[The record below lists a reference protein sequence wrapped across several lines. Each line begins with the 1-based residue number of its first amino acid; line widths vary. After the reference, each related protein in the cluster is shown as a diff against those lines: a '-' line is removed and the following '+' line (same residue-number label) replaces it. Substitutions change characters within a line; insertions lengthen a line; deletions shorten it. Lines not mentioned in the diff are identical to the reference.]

1 MHFKSSSKVAVL
13 DLTHGGAVIARKL
26 RNIVREITAVDVYK
40 KLGAG
45 ELDALE
51 NCGIRTS
58 REPLNASDFDI
69 IIAPV
74 HLDSNYPMLKDAS
87 TNNIPVLS
95 HHAAVGQILS
105 GYNLKNKTLVE
116 ITGTKAKTSTAIL
129 LAGILSGEK
138 KVVSHTSRGIEDWSA
153 GKVIKK
159 GLSITP
165 ASVLSALDA
174 VIESGIGFDVFI
186 SEISLG
192 GTGCADIGVITTIAN
207 DYKIASGT
215 KLASDAKR
223 QMILNAKPKSTL
235 VINNDALRFFGS
247 CRRDLNIISFTDS
260 VDASCNVYYEDEKTI
275 AYYFESRSVGV
286 CKAYPSFD
294 KTFPKFFG
302 KKHGRITLPL
312 AQGYDINAYKTAF
325 ACATATALAMD
336 TGADAIGRALCEFGG
351 AEGRMKKT
359 TLDGRTLIDNSNSG
373 MDIRAAEKALDFSKA
388 EGERIVMVLGE
399 EAKEVCEGLDPSGVE
414 QFIRK
419 HLDELAALVL
429 VGERMKP
436 LVSRYFGLRSVG
448 VCRTYPL
455 TLLNVN
461 TGNNIHYAGNL
472 PAGIELAK
480 RLTHEKDIILSCVK
494 CFR

>member
-1 MHFKSSSKVAVL
+1 MHFKSSSRVAVL

-26 RNIVREITAVDVYK
+26 KDIVSEIAAVDVYK
-40 KLGAG
+40 TLSAG

-51 NCGIRTS
+51 NCGIKTS
-58 REPLNASDFDI
+58 REPLDAADFDI
-69 IIAPV
+69 IVAPV

-129 LAGILSGEK
+129 LAQILSGEK

-153 GKVIKK
+153 GKIIKK

-174 VIESGIGFDVFI
+174 VEEARIGFDVLI

-215 KLASDAKR
+215 RLASDAKR
-223 QMILNAKPKSTL
+223 QMILNAKPKSSI
-235 VINNDALRFFGS
+235 VVNNDALRFFGA
-247 CRRDLNIISFTDS
+247 CRRDLNIISFTES
-260 VDASCNVYYEDEKTI
+260 IDASCNVYYEDEKTI
-275 AYYFESRSVGV
+275 AYYLN
-286 CKAYPSFD
+286 
-294 KTFPKFFG
+294 
-302 KKHGRITLPL
+302 KKHGRIGLPQ
-312 AQGYDINAYKTAF
+312 AQGYDISAYKTAF
-325 ACATATALAMD
+325 ACAVAAALAMD
-336 TGADAIGRALCEFGG
+336 TGAETIGRALCEFSG

-373 MDIRAAEKALDFSKA
+373 MDIRTAEKALDFSKA
-388 EGERIVMVLGE
+388 EGDKIVMVLGE

-414 QFIRK
+414 LFIQK
-419 HLDELAALVL
+419 HFDELAALVL

-436 LVSRYFGLRSVG
+436 LVK
-448 VCRTYPL
+448 
-455 TLLNVN
+455 
-461 TGNNIHYAGNL
+461 TGNNIHYAGSL
-472 PAGIELAK
+472 AAGIELAK
-480 RLTHEKDIILSCVK
+480 KLTHEKDIILSCVK

>member
-1 MHFKSSSKVAVL
+1 MQFKSSHRVAVL

-26 RNIVREITAVDVYK
+26 RNIVSEITAIDVYK
-40 KLGAG
+40 TMDAA

-51 NCGIRTS
+51 NCGIKTS
-58 REPLNASDFDI
+58 REPLDASDFDL

-74 HLDSNYPMLKDAS
+74 HLDSNYPMLKDALS
-87 TNNIPVLS
+87 NNIPVLS
-95 HHAAVGQILS
+95 HHVAAGQILS

-129 LAGILSGEK
+129 LAQILSGEK
-138 KVVSHTSRGIEDWSA
+138 KVVSHTSRGIEDWST
-153 GKVIKK
+153 GKSVRK

-165 ASVLSALDA
+165 ASILLALDA
-174 VIESGIGFDVFI
+174 VEEAGIEFEVFI

-215 KLASDAKR
+215 RLASDAKR
-223 QMILNAKPKSTL
+223 QMILNAKPKSSI
-235 VINNDALRFFGS
+235 VVNKDALRFFGA
-247 CRRDLNIISFTDS
+247 CRRDLNIISFTES
-260 VDASCNVYYEDEKTI
+260 IDASCSVYYEDEKTI
-275 AYYFESRSVGV
+275 AYYL
-286 CKAYPSFD
+286 D
-294 KTFPKFFG
+294 
-302 KKHGRITLPL
+302 KKHGRICLPD

-325 ACATATALAMD
+325 ACATAAALAMNI
-336 TGADAIGRALCEFGG
+336 GADVIGRALCDFGG

-359 TLDGRTLIDNSNSG
+359 SLAGRTLIDNSNSG
-373 MDIRAAEKALDFSKA
+373 MDIRVAEKALEFSKA
-388 EGERIVMVLGE
+388 QGERIVMVLGE

-414 QFIRK
+414 QFIQK

-436 LVSRYFGLRSVG
+436 LV
-448 VCRTYPL
+448 
-455 TLLNVN
+455 N
-461 TGNNIHYAGNL
+461 TEDNIHYAGNL
-472 PAGIELAK
+472 AAGIELAK
-480 RLTHEKDIILSCVK
+480 KMTHEKDIILSCVK

>member
-1 MHFKSSSKVAVL
+1 MHFKSSSRVAVL

-26 RNIVREITAVDVYK
+26 KDIVSEIAAVDVYK
-40 KLGAG
+40 TLGAG

-58 REPLNASDFDI
+58 REPLDASDFDI

-74 HLDSNYPMLKDAS
+74 HLDSNYPMLKDALS
-87 TNNIPVLS
+87 NNIPVLS

-129 LAGILSGEK
+129 LAGILSVEK

-165 ASVLSALDA
+165 ASVLSALD
-174 VIESGIGFDVFI
+174 VLIESGIEFDVFI

-223 QMILNAKPKSTL
+223 QMILNAKPKSS
-235 VINNDALRFFGS
+235 VVVNNDALRFFGA

-275 AYYFESRSVGV
+275 AYYV
-286 CKAYPSFD
+286 D
-294 KTFPKFFG
+294 
-302 KKHGRITLPL
+302 KKHGRIALPE
-312 AQGYDINAYKTAF
+312 AQGYDMTAYKTAF
-325 ACATATALAMD
+325 VCATAAALAIN
-336 TGADAIGRALCEFGG
+336 TGADAIGHALCEFSG

-359 TLDGRTLIDNSNSG
+359 TFDGRTLIDNSNSG
-373 MDIRAAEKALDFSKA
+373 MDVRAAEKALDFSKV
-388 EGERIVMVLGE
+388 EGGRIVMVLGE

-414 QFIRK
+414 QFIQK

-436 LVSRYFGLRSVG
+436 LV
-448 VCRTYPL
+448 
-455 TLLNVN
+455 N
-461 TGNNIHYAGNL
+461 TGNNIHYAMSL
-472 PAGIELAK
+472 AAGIELAK
-480 RLTHEKDIILSCVK
+480 KLTHEKDIILSCVK

>member
-1 MHFKSSSKVAVL
+1 MHFKSSSRVAVL
-13 DLTHGGAVIARKL
+13 DLTHGGAVLARKL
-26 RNIVREITAVDVYK
+26 KNIVSEIAAVDVYK
-40 KLGAG
+40 TLGAG

-51 NCGIRTS
+51 NSGIKTS
-58 REPLNASDFDI
+58 RGPLDASDFDI

-74 HLDSNYPMLKDAS
+74 HLDTNYPMLKDALS
-87 TNNIPVLS
+87 NNIPVLS

-105 GYNLKNKTLVE
+105 GYNLKNKILIE

-153 GKVIKK
+153 GAVIKK

-174 VIESGIGFDVFI
+174 VVESGIEFDVFI

-223 QMILNAKPKSTL
+223 QMILNAKPKTS
-235 VINNDALRFFGS
+235 VVVNNDALRFFGA
-247 CRRDLNIISFTDS
+247 CRRDVNIISFTDS

-275 AYYFESRSVGV
+275 AYYLN
-286 CKAYPSFD
+286 
-294 KTFPKFFG
+294 
-302 KKHGRITLPL
+302 KKHGRIALPE
-312 AQGYDINAYKTAF
+312 AQGYDMTAYKTAF
-325 ACATATALAMD
+325 ACATATALAMN
-336 TGADAIGRALCEFGG
+336 TGADAIGHALCKFSG

-359 TLDGRTLIDNSNSG
+359 TLDGRMLIDNSNSG
-373 MDIRAAEKALDFSKA
+373 MDIRVAEKALEFSKA
-388 EGERIVMVLGE
+388 QGGKIVMVLGE

-436 LVSRYFGLRSVG
+436 F
-448 VCRTYPL
+448 
-455 TLLNVN
+455 VN
-461 TGNNIHYAGNL
+461 PGNNIHYARNL
-472 PAGIELAK
+472 AAGSELAK
-480 RLTHEKDIILSCVK
+480 KLTHEKDIILSCVK

>member
-1 MHFKSSSKVAVL
+1 MHFKSSLKVAVL

-26 RNIVREITAVDVYK
+26 KNIVSEIAAVDVYK
-40 KLGAG
+40 KLDVG

-58 REPLNASDFDI
+58 REPLDASDFDI

-74 HLDSNYPMLKDAS
+74 HLDSNYPMLKDALS
-87 TNNIPVLS
+87 NNIPVLS

-129 LAGILSGEK
+129 LAQILSVEK
-138 KVVSHTSRGIEDWSA
+138 KVVSHTSRGIEDWST
-153 GKVIKK
+153 GKIVKK

-174 VIESGIGFDVFI
+174 MMESGVEFDVFI

-207 DYKIASGT
+207 DYKIANNT
-215 KLASDAKR
+215 RLASDAKR
-223 QMILNAKPKSTL
+223 QMILNAKPGSS
-235 VINNDALRFFGS
+235 VVVNNDALRFFGT
-247 CRRDLNIISFTDS
+247 CRRDLNIISFTES
-260 VDASCNVYYEDEKTI
+260 IDASCNVYYEDEKTI
-275 AYYFESRSVGV
+275 AYYLN
-286 CKAYPSFD
+286 
-294 KTFPKFFG
+294 
-302 KKHGRITLPL
+302 KKHGRIGLPD
-312 AQGYDINAYKTAF
+312 AQAYDITAYKTAF
-325 ACATATALAMD
+325 VCAVAAALAMD
-336 TGADAIGRALCEFGG
+336 TGADAIRRALCEFSG

-373 MDIRAAEKALDFSKA
+373 MDIRVAEKALDFSKA
-388 EGERIVMVLGE
+388 EGGRIVMVLGE

-436 LVSRYFGLRSVG
+436 F
-448 VCRTYPL
+448 
-455 TLLNVN
+455 VN
-461 TGNNIHYAGNL
+461 PGNNIHYARNL
-472 PAGIELAK
+472 AAGIELAK
-480 RLTHEKDIILSCVK
+480 KLTHEKDIILSCVK

>member
-26 RNIVREITAVDVYK
+26 KDIVSEITAVDVYK
-40 KLGAG
+40 TLGAG
-45 ELDALE
+45 ELEALE

-58 REPLNASDFDI
+58 REPLDASDFDI

-74 HLDSNYPMLKDAS
+74 HLDSNYPMLKDAH

-129 LAGILSGEK
+129 LAQILSVEK

-153 GKVIKK
+153 GKIVKK

-174 VIESGIGFDVFI
+174 VEEAGIEFDVFI

-223 QMILNAKPKSTL
+223 QMILNAKPGSS
-235 VINNDALRFFGS
+235 VVVNNDALRFFGA
-247 CRRDLNIISFTDS
+247 CRRDLNIISFTES
-260 VDASCNVYYEDEKTI
+260 IDASCNVYYEDEKTI
-275 AYYFESRSVGV
+275 AYYL
-286 CKAYPSFD
+286 
-294 KTFPKFFG
+294 G
-302 KKHGRITLPL
+302 KKHGRICLPE
-312 AQGYDINAYKTAF
+312 AQGYDISAYKTAF
-325 ACATATALAMD
+325 ACAVAAALAMD
-336 TGADAIGRALCEFGG
+336 TGVDAIGRALCEFSG

-359 TLDGRTLIDNSNSG
+359 ALDGRTLIDNSNSG
-373 MDIRAAEKALDFSKA
+373 MDIRVAEKALDFSKA
-388 EGERIVMVLGE
+388 QGGRIVMVLGE
-399 EAKEVCEGLDPSGVE
+399 EAKEVCEGLDPSGVK
-414 QFIRK
+414 QFIRN
-419 HLDELAALVL
+419 HLGELAALVL

-436 LVSRYFGLRSVG
+436 LV
-448 VCRTYPL
+448 
-455 TLLNVN
+455 N
-461 TGNNIHYAGNL
+461 TKNNIHYAGNL
-472 PAGIELAK
+472 ASGIELAK
-480 RLTHEKDIILSCVK
+480 KLTHEKDIILSCVK